1 MMPLE
6 LAISFVLPPQVG
18 FGVAGAGEVRK
29 GKQSKN
35 IRFRIKS
42 YVWEKLYM
50 CFSSSSSLCNMQNV
64 LRCYSSP
71 VFLLLMQPGVLSRGR
86 GKKLSLQKK
95 KKKQF
100 KSTRNVF
107 NKEEVNYDNYSDW

>member
-1 MMPLE
+1 MVLE
-6 LAISFVLPPQVG
+6 QG
-18 FGVAGAGEVRK
+18 RCGEGR
-29 GKQSKN
+29 QSKN

-50 CFSSSSSLCNMQNV
+50 CFSSSGSLCNMQNV

-71 VFLLLMQPGVLSRGR
+71 TFLLLMQPGVLSRGR

-95 KKKQF
+95 KF
-100 KSTRNVF
+100 KSARNVF